1 MQLKTQGPLSL
12 NHFDYLYPG
21 PIVDLVITCK
31 SYTSEIFIIRNYTQ
45 KPNSCVPDGSQDS
58 IGKAE
63 TTLLY
68 VILEDVT
75 VSMAYK
81 TLCES
86 GNFLTKSDSERKN
99 IYIYAKIF
107 LKKSLIIQYILLF
120 ATSSVLF

>member
-21 PIVDLVITCK
+21 PIVDLVITWK
-31 SYTSEIFIIRNYTQ
+31 SYTSEIFITRNYTQ

-63 TTLLY
+63 TTLLC

-75 VSMAYK
+75 VSMAYN

-86 GNFLTKSDSERKN
+86 GNFLTKSDSERKKN
-99 IYIYAKIF
+99 IYICKDF
-107 LKKSLIIQYILLF
+107 F
-120 ATSSVLF
+120 F